1 VRLFRNAGGR
11 TGAVLA
17 GLVAGAG
24 MLTLPAVFPDG
35 PPPGRTGGFGE
46 PTCQVCHAD
55 ASVNVWGDGLSI
67 GSLPKAYVPGE
78 TYRLSVTLTR
88 PGMGRGGFQV
98 SARFADGRAGVQAG
112 LLKPADST
120 TFVAILSNRS
130 VQYLS
135 HTLDGA
141 RLTAPDTATWWFDWK
156 APANGPAGKS
166 TEVIFNVAA
175 NAANNDQSEFG
186 DRIYIRE
193 FRVRRDKR

>member
-1 VRLFRNAGGR
+1 M
-11 TGAVLA
+11 LA
-17 GLVAGAG
+17 GLVAGVG

-55 ASVNVWGDGLSI
+55 ASVNVWGHGLSM
-67 GSLPKAYVPGE
+67 GSLPMAYVPGE
-78 TYRLSVTLTR
+78 TYRLTVNLTR

-98 SARFADGRAGVQAG
+98 SARFADGRSGVQAG
-112 LLKPADST
+112 MLRPADST
-120 TFVAILSNRS
+120 TFVSILSNRA

-135 HTLDGA
+135 HTLGGA

-156 APANGPAGKS
+156 APNGPAGRN

-175 NAANNDQSEFG
+175 NAANNDESEFG

-193 FRVRRDKR
+193 FRVRRQR